1 MIHIVLFLLLTAVT
15 GFAPAGQ
22 RSHRTAA
29 VQLRQMFDS
38 TSELEVVEE
47 DEDGASDPFTSYK
60 PSSDQTEIAIKDMKI
75 GTGDE
80 VLSSG
85 SQLIQIG
92 FQSRLIDGKYNKEL
106 KEFNIPRLTFKTGEA
121 KIVPGLEEGIYGM
134 KVGGVRGVKV
144 PPTKGYGSE
153 WYRGIVPPNS
163 HLEFQNVEI
172 LKIAS
177 SPVDEIQMKLEQ
189 FGVERAAGL
198 VLLTAFLAISPILE
212 KQGIL

>member
-60 PSSDQTEIAIKDMKI
+60 PSSDQTEIAIKDIKI
-75 GTGDE
+75 GTGEE

>member
-1 MIHIVLFLLLTAVT
+1 MIHIVLFLLLTAVN

-60 PSSDQTEIAIKDMKI
+60 PSSDQTEIAIKDIKI
-75 GTGDE
+75 GTGEE